1 MRSGEFYSRGKFL
14 LSGEYFVLYGAKA
27 LAVPLKFGQRMTVT
41 EHPDPDMLKWETYI
55 LDNLWFTANY
65 NLKDLTMLNSSNEKT
80 GLFIQNVLKAGGK
93 LQPELQ
99 LENRGYFMR
108 NNIDFDIRW
117 GLGSSSSLVS
127 NMAYWFDVDPYKL
140 YRSIFKGSGYDVF
153 CARAEKSLVY
163 QLHEDIPEAIE
174 TSFKPSFSDHL
185 YLVYSGRKQDSQESV
200 NQFKSRQFKEDKI
213 ILEISDMTDNMLNAN
228 TIGDF
233 MKVMLA
239 HEEILSSA
247 LGLPKVKEELFA
259 DFPGEIKS
267 LGAWGGD
274 FVMAATDMDYVEV
287 KDYFSRKNLKVV
299 FKWDEI
305 IY

>member
-1 MRSGEFYSRGKFL
+1 LTSGEFYSKGKFL

-27 LAVPLKFGQRMTVT
+27 LAVPLKFGQLMTIT
-41 EHPDPDMLKWETYI
+41 ELPGQDMLKWETYI

-65 NLKDLTMLNSSNEKT
+65 NLKDLTLLNSSDEKT
-80 GLFIQNVLKAGGK
+80 GLFIQNLLKAGGK

-99 LENRGYFMR
+99 LGNQGYYLR
-108 NNIDFDIRW
+108 NNIDFSIMW

-127 NMAYWFDVDPYKL
+127 NMAYWLDVDPYKL

-153 CARAEKSLVY
+153 CARAEKSLIY
-163 QLHEDIPEAIE
+163 QLHGDIPEACE
-174 TSFKPSFSDHL
+174 TYFKPSFSDHL
-185 YLVYSGRKQDSQESV
+185 YFVYSGRKQDSQESV
-200 NQFKSRQFKEDKI
+200 NQFKSRRFEDDKI
-213 ILEISDMTDNMLNAN
+213 ILEISDLTDTMLNAN

-233 MKVMLA
+233 MTVMLA
-239 HEEILSSA
+239 HEEALSSA
-247 LGLPKVKEELFA
+247 LGLPKVKEELFP

-274 FVMAATDMDYVEV
+274 FVMAATDMDQVEV
-287 KDYFSRKNLKVV
+287 KNYFSRKNLEVV

-305 IY
+305 VF